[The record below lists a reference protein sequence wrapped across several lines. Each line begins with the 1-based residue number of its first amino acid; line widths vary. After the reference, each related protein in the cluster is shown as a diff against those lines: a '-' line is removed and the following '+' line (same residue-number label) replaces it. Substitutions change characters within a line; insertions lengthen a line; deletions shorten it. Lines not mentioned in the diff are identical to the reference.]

1 MNIFTKFKF
10 LLVFRQKID
19 FGVGDRVTV
28 RDGVDEGVKVERRQV
43 GVFSLDEHY
52 VGSMIPRIKKFTN

>member
-1 MNIFTKFKF
+1 M
-10 LLVFRQKID
+10 
-19 FGVGDRVTV
+19 

-52 VGSMIPRIKKFTN
+52 VGSMIPRKKIYKLNNDSKNTY